1 MCYLLLWVL
10 QAHHQLELLGM
21 LLLQMEIFTRPLL
34 PFISFVANET
44 SWWSGF
50 WRMDTHTYPCPAAL
64 LLVTC
69 IYTHPSAFLANNFHM
84 FYPNWPYYFICELT
98 LVFKVMLKAFI
109 FILNFWLCLSI
120 FSCFSMSIP
129 LNVHKKKKNATDIA
143 LNLAIIYP
151 RAIDKTQSRVKIIWV
166 ALDVLATR
174 IWLLVARWR

>member
-1 MCYLLLWVL
+1 MWDLYFVSISIKQLVNLPAKIRAEGRENTHTFNFSMQFLIGKKQTKNVGKTITGSSLCYLLLWVL

-69 IYTHPSAFLANNFHM
+69 IYTHPSAFLAKNFYM

-109 FILNFWLCLSI
+109 FILNFWLC
-120 FSCFSMSIP
+120 
-129 LNVHKKKKNATDIA
+129 
-143 LNLAIIYP
+143 
-151 RAIDKTQSRVKIIWV
+151 
-166 ALDVLATR
+166 
-174 IWLLVARWR
+174 